1 MSHHEC
7 LSEND
12 LNNLIRLADKQSCQL
27 SDNEQ
32 TLLTKDRKLTLNV
45 DRIKYVKKIIN
56 TLIALII
63 AIMIISFILYKS
75 LAPVV

>member
-1 MSHHEC
+1 MSHHKS

-12 LNNLIRLADKQSCQL
+12 LNNLIKLADKQSCQL

-32 TLLTKDRKLTLNV
+32 TLLTKDRKLTLNI
-45 DRIKYVKKIIN
+45 DRIKYVKKMIN

-63 AIMIISFILYKS
+63 AVLIISVILYNS
-75 LAPVV
+75 LA

>member
-12 LNNLIRLADKQSCQL
+12 LNNLLKLADKQNYQL
-27 SDNEQ
+27 LNNEK

-45 DRIKYVKKIIN
+45 DRIKYIKKNIN

-63 AIMIISFILYKS
+63 AIIIISFILYKS
-75 LAPVV
+75 LA